1 MTLDEAI
8 QRERERAKEMATRAQ
23 LLEDVKTYDYGT
35 WTDKFKENT
44 IKNCKESAVEHTQLA
59 DWLQELKD
67 RRELDRQ

>member
-8 QRERERAKEMATRAQ
+8 QRELEKAKEMSTRAQ

-44 IKNCKESAVEHTQLA
+44 IKNCRECAVEHTQLA
-59 DWLQELKD
+59 EWLQELKD
-67 RRELDRQ
+67 RRQLDK